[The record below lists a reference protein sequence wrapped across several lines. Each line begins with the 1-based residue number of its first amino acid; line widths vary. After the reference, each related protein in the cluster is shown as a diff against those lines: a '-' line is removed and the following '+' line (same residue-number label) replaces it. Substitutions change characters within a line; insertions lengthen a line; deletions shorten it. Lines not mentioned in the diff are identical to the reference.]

1 MITGPQKYIDESSS
15 DSKNTKKKKQNNKCS
30 ISCTSSQKTI
40 RDVFFPLTTEIQVIL
55 LKVLTAYR
63 KVEILEY
70 IASCKSSQLSQ
81 FSEVLTARFPAK
93 VVGISVIQGKL
104 FHITKIH

>member
-15 DSKNTKKKKQNNKCS
+15 DLKNTKKNKKCS
-30 ISCTSSQKTI
+30 ISCTSNQKTI
-40 RDVFFPLTTEIQVIL
+40 RDVFFPLTIEIQVIL

-63 KVEILEY
+63 KVGILEC

-81 FSEVLTARFPAK
+81 FSDVLTARFPAK

-104 FHITKIH
+104 FHIIKIH